1 MKVASRCVFTLAAL
15 TGVCALAG
23 CGGAGVDSGGL
34 TTGDRHATQAALDTL
49 AGTNVALQIV
59 TTTKIVESTPAACR
73 VQLVS
78 RNPVTVHVY
87 VFWIPWLGS
96 EAYTWL
102 DMRVTKDA
110 TQDSLRMG
118 TAKPVLPGG
127 LLTANGRSVDPY
139 SQDTTLL
146 SRYGPQ
152 QAKRNHAVLMAHAGD
167 VFAKP
172 GARCQV
178 LTNGSLRLVP
188 NP

>member
-1 MKVASRCVFTLAAL
+1 MSTASRWVLTLAAL
-15 TGVCALAG
+15 TGVCALSG
-23 CGGAGVDSGGL
+23 CGSGGVDSGGL
-34 TTGDRHATQAALDTL
+34 TPGDRHEAQAALDTL
-49 AGTNVALQIV
+49 TGTNVALQIV
-59 TTTKIVESTPAACR
+59 TTTKIVESTPAVCR
-73 VQLVS
+73 IRVIS
-78 RNPVTVHVY
+78 RNPVTVQVY

-102 DMRVTKDA
+102 DLKLTKDK
-110 TQDSLRMG
+110 TQDSLHMG

-152 QAKRNHAVLMAHAGD
+152 QVKRNHAVLMAHAGD

-172 GARCQV
+172 GARCQA

>member
-1 MKVASRCVFTLAAL
+1 MSVASRRVFTLLAL
-15 TGVCALAG
+15 SGVCALAG
-23 CGGAGVDSGGL
+23 CGNAPVDSGGL
-34 TTGDRHATQAALDTL
+34 TRGDRHAAQEALDTL
-49 AGTNVALQIV
+49 SGTNVALQIV

-78 RNPVTVHVY
+78 RNPVTVRVY

-102 DMRVTKDA
+102 DLKVTKDP
-110 TQDSLRMG
+110 TQDSLHMG

-152 QAKRNHAVLMAHAGD
+152 QEKRNQAELRAHAGNA
-167 VFAKP
+167 FAKP
-172 GARCQV
+172 GASCQA

>member
-1 MKVASRCVFTLAAL
+1 MSGRVLALAAL
-15 TGVCALAG
+15 AAACTLAG
-23 CGGAGVDSGGL
+23 CGSGGVDSGGL
-34 TTGDRHATQAALDTL
+34 TAGDRRTAQSALDAL
-49 AGTNVALQIV
+49 HGSNVALQLV

-73 VQLVS
+73 VHLLS
-78 RNPVTVHVY
+78 KSPATFRVY

-102 DMRVTKDA
+102 DMKVMKDPK
-110 TQDSLRMG
+110 QDTFVMG

-139 SQDTTLL
+139 SQDTTILAK
-146 SRYGPQ
+146 YGPQ
-152 QAKRNHAVLMAHAGD
+152 QAKKSQQVLMAHAGNT
-167 VFAKP
+167 FQKP

-178 LTNGSLRLVP
+178 LANGDLRLLP